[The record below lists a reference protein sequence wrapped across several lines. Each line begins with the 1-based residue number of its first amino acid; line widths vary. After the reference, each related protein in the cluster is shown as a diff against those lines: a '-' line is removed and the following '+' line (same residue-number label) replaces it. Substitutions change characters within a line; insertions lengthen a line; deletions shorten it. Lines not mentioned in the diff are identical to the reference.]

1 MRAYIHA
8 FQGRPW
14 NEECQAAYDGFIS
27 LGIECVLFTT
37 NEELDGR
44 AGEDIVVG
52 GMLIMNHSFAEL
64 GIQLPDYNYRKSFAV
79 IWEEG
84 SGRSGWAIF
93 CRKGFPYSSSRR
105 KKRRRK
111 ESS

>member
-64 GIQLPDYNYRKSFAV
+64 GIQLPDYNYPEELRSYLGRRIWKIRNRSWRLQLKKKKVRK
-79 IWEEG
+79 IH
-84 SGRSGWAIF
+84 
-93 CRKGFPYSSSRR
+93 
-105 KKRRRK
+105 
-111 ESS
+111 